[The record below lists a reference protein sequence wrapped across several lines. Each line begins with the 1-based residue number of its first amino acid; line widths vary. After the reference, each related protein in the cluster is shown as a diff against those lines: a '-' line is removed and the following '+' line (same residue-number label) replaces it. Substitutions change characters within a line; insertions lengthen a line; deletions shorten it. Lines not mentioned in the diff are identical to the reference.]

1 MAFHRVV
8 PGFIVQTGSIPS
20 RTTPL
25 SEEQRAVVVNLT
37 PEFSDTS
44 HVKGIVS
51 MARGDEEDSAS
62 TSFFIVT
69 GAAPELDGIYTVFGR
84 VVDGMG
90 AVERME
96 SAATDGETPVNRIE
110 LREIRLERN

>member
-1 MAFHRVV
+1 M
-8 PGFIVQTGSIPS
+8 
-20 RTTPL
+20 
-25 SEEQRAVVVNLT
+25 
-37 PEFSDTS
+37 
-44 HVKGIVS
+44 
-51 MARGDEEDSAS
+51 
-62 TSFFIVT
+62 T